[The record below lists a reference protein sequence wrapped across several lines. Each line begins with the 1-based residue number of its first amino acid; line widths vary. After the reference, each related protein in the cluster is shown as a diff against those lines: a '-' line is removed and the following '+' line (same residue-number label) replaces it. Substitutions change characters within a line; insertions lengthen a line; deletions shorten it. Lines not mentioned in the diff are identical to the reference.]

1 MEVFRNW
8 SASILWGFFVW
19 FALGSAAVTYVV
31 ARDGPPEG
39 ASSEAAI
46 GLCALFWLVTVGLGY
61 AATRTPFV
69 LAIVGKDHSLTV
81 HLRHGLIKK
90 RKVFG
95 AASVHGA
102 ELVVSQDSEGSPYY
116 VAQVTAG
123 EQFHVAIAEGHTR
136 SKCERVCERFNAA
149 CGSAH
154 RARSVSVGGGGA

>member
-19 FALGSAAVTYVV
+19 FVLGSAAITYIV
-31 ARDGPPEG
+31 ARDGPPDG
-39 ASSEAAI
+39 ASSRTAVC
-46 GLCALFWLVTVGLGY
+46 LCALFWLVTAGLGY
-61 AATRTPFV
+61 AATRVPFV
-69 LAIVGKDHSLTV
+69 LAAVGKDGVLTV
-81 HLRHGLIKK
+81 ILRHGLMKE

-116 VAQVTAG
+116 LAQVTAG
-123 EQFHVAIAEGHTR
+123 EQFRVVIAEGHVR

-149 CGSAH
+149 YGSV
-154 RARSVSVGGGGA
+154 RSARSVSVVSGGT